1 MLSIRKDI
9 SAENVYKQ
17 AQKEKSGKVRA
28 RLLGIAAILENKSR
42 SYAAKIAGL
51 TINNIRTWVRR
62 FNTNGLNGLSDKKQK
77 GRKPKWTSEIVQYIQ
92 DKAALGACFERDKR
106 VTFRLIDFQLELKDK
121 FGQHFGLSTIWYKL
135 KELKLSWITVRKQH
149 PKSDLKA
156 QEEFKKK
163 IPVKIKEIQ
172 EQYPDKQIEVWFQDE
187 ARVGQHGTLTRIWAP
202 KGSRPRALC
211 DFRFKSAYIFGA
223 ICPALKKA
231 SALIFTAVGAKEMN
245 AHLKEISNTLAKN
258 VQAVIIMD
266 RAPWHKSVIKP
277 NNISILYL
285 LSYSPELNPVEQV
298 WDFLRSNYLSNRIYE
313 TVDQIF
319 NACCEAWQSFVG
331 QPDLISSIGMRSWIN

>member
-1 MLSIRKDI
+1 MVSIRKDI
-9 SAENVYKQ
+9 SVEDVYKQ
-17 AQKEKSGKVRA
+17 AQKEKSGKIRA
-28 RLLGIAAILENKSR
+28 RLLAIAAILEDKSR
-42 SYAAKIAGL
+42 SYAAKVAGL
-51 TINNIRTWVRR
+51 TINNIRIWVRR
-62 FNTNGLNGLSDKKQK
+62 FNATGFDGLRGKKQK
-77 GRKPKWTSEIVQYIQ
+77 GGKSKWTSEAEQYLR
-92 DKAALGACFERDKR
+92 DKAALGACFEEDKR
-106 VTFRLIDFQLELKDK
+106 VTYRLIDFQSELKDK
-121 FGQHFGLSTIWYKL
+121 FCQYYGISTIWYKL

-163 IPVKIKEIQ
+163 IPLKIKEIQ
-172 EQYPDKQIEVWFQDE
+172 QQYPDKQIEVWFQDE

-202 KGSRPRALC
+202 RGTRPRALC

-231 SALIFTAVGAKEMN
+231 SALIFTGVGAEEMN
-245 AHLKEISNTLAKN
+245 MHLKEISNTLAKN

-266 RAPWHKSVIKP
+266 RAPWHKAIIEPS
-277 NNISILYL
+277 NISIVYL

-319 NACCEAWQSFVG
+319 NACCEAWQLFVG
-331 QPDLISSIGMRSWIN
+331 QPDLISSIGTRSWIN